1 MKESTVSLEVRCE
14 EHLAAVRAFA
24 DGLGKTARDD
34 LESKLAYLSRYGGAG
49 VVCRLFLDAA
59 PYSFGFSLFRRV
71 GEELV
76 FWLAGGLIY
85 HGPGSSGGEYPT
97 LSVTLH
103 SESDS
108 YWKIHT

>member
-1 MKESTVSLEVRCE
+1 MSLEVRCE

-24 DGLGKTARDD
+24 DGLGETARQE
-34 LESKLAYLSRYGGAG
+34 LESKLAYLARYGGEG
-49 VVCRLFLDAA
+49 TVCRLFHDDA

-76 FWLAGGLIY
+76 FWLAGGFIY

-97 LSVTLH
+97 LSVTLT
-103 SESDS
+103 SEPGS